1 MTEKLLL
8 VLFSLS
14 LISLAACSTKE
25 YNYNAPYCYADE
37 QIVVDDN
44 NEVSSQTVIECSDRP
59 SKKAEIARA
68 GIDKACEEYWFT
80 EIRDNKRVPVRGV
93 RCERLDGS
101 WEVLDLNGTVK

>member
-14 LISLAACSTKE
+14 LISLAGCSTTE
-25 YNYNAPYCYADE
+25 YTYNAPYCYTDE
-37 QIVVDDN
+37 QIVLDG
-44 NEVSSQTVIECSDRP
+44 EETVSSQTVIECSDRP
-59 SKKAEIARA
+59 GEKAEIARA

-80 EIRDNKRVPVRGV
+80 EIRNNKRVPVRGV

-101 WEVLDLNGTVK
+101 WEVLDINGTVR